1 MRYLFTDLLILCM
14 TIASFGI
21 KVNYKYEWKY
31 ADYIWESNEQKE
43 DAINSG
49 NYNRSMCLLFDVD
62 KAKDGRIFITASR
75 EMGHGAPA
83 TLATITDEIGPGG
96 PLLRPYPDWSWHN
109 SNCTCD
115 GIVSVIRVQ
124 IRCNHLFALD
134 TGKIG
139 PNQICN
145 PKLLIFNLKD
155 NTLVKTIYIPLDIA
169 SNTTGT
175 GFLMESFVYLPGECT
190 HFLDKM
196 IIFMSDVRGKG
207 LVVYDSCA
215 KSICRVESDYMIP
228 TESLSVVANQTFPYD
243 GGIFSTITLY
253 DDLYYVTTPGTKI
266 YKIKIKSLLECPNKK
281 MANELTKVTIKIPS
295 ISGQIASAR
304 HSIFYS
310 DNNGSAIL
318 GTNVFTK
325 SDANTLVLAQND
337 EKLQGLPSLKASS
350 YWNKLIGLSS
360 RYHLFVFG
368 TVNLNEINFRY
379 YEMDLAEIQKKMDS
393 MF

>member
-75 EMGHGAPA
+75 EIGPGAPA

-115 GIVSVIRVQ
+115 GIVNVMRIN
-124 IRCNHLFALD
+124 IRCNHIFALD
-134 TGKIG
+134 SGKIG
-139 PNQICN
+139 PDQICN

-155 NTLVKTIYIPLDIA
+155 DTLVKTIYIPFDIA
-169 SNTTGT
+169 SNATST
-175 GFLMESFVYLPGECT
+175 GFLISPYVYIPGECT

-196 IIFMSDVRGKG
+196 IVFMADLLGKG
-207 LVVYDSCA
+207 LVVFDSST
-215 KSICRVESDYMIP
+215 KSMCRVESDYMIP
-228 TESLSVVANQTFPYD
+228 TESFVSIANQKCPYD
-243 GGIFSTITLY
+243 GGIFSIVTLY
-253 DDLYYVTTPGTKI
+253 DELYFVTTPGMKI
-266 YKIKIKSLLECPNKK
+266 YKIKIKSLLKCPNKK
-281 MANELTKVTIKIPS
+281 LANELTNVAIEIPS
-295 ISGQIASAR
+295 DSGQIASVG

-310 DNNGSAIL
+310 DSDGTAIL
-318 GTNVFTK
+318 GTNVFKK
-325 SDANTLVLAQND
+325 SDSNTVTLAQNY
-337 EKLQGLPSLKASS
+337 EKLQAISS
-350 YWNKLIGLSS
+350 IKVSRYWNKLICLSD
-360 RYHLFVFG
+360 RYHLFVLG

-379 YEMDLAEIQKKMDS
+379 FEMDLSKVQKKMNS
-393 MF
+393 IS